1 VNLIFGGE
9 ALVIFVGRTG
19 FKMVVMCDVEE
30 RKRREGGGE
39 FGDKVGGKLV
49 ENHWDSWGSRDA
61 AWLGRS

>member
-1 VNLIFGGE
+1 M
-9 ALVIFVGRTG
+9 IFVGRTG